1 MFEKARFNLTGLLLG
16 VVMFTTVVVGLVSV
30 FLIDFSGSG
39 GSGLPQ
45 GYDYDLTK
53 YRHVDPALIHYEQTA
68 EIPLAMQR
76 PRAVAVGPDDMI
88 YVTGDAVVEIFD
100 SAGNKQAKIEL
111 PGQGQC
117 IAVGGNE
124 YDFPGRVYVG
134 VRKETDSSDK
144 PNYQLAIFDPQ
155 GQPLASWDDLG
166 GALLTS
172 IALAEEDVFLA
183 DAAGRV
189 VLRFDT
195 SGKLLGRLGLR
206 DERRHIP
213 GFAIPSPYFDV
224 AMAPDGLLNAVNPG
238 RLRIEAYT
246 FDGDL
251 EASWGKA
258 GVDIAGFCGCCNPS
272 NIAIMADGR
281 TVTAEKGIFRVKV
294 YDAEGNF
301 QCVVAGP
308 ELLTP
313 NPTAA
318 EETRTPHKPQ
328 PVDLATDSKQRILV
342 LDPNSREVRIFELKK
357 TQENSE

>member
-1 MFEKARFNLTGLLLG
+1 M
-16 VVMFTTVVVGLVSV
+16 
-30 FLIDFSGSG
+30 
-39 GSGLPQ
+39 
-45 GYDYDLTK
+45 
-53 YRHVDPALIHYEQTA
+53 
-68 EIPLAMQR
+68 
-76 PRAVAVGPDDMI
+76 AVGHD
-88 YVTGDAVVEIFD
+88 EH
-100 SAGNKQAKIEL
+100 E
-111 PGQGQC
+111 
-117 IAVGGNE
+117 
-124 YDFPGRVYVG
+124 FPGRVYVG
-134 VRKETDSSDK
+134 VSRETDSGDDPGDK

-155 GQPLASWDDLG
+155 GEPLANWDNLG
-166 GALLTS
+166 WDNLDGALLTS

-189 VLRFDT
+189 VLRFDI

-213 GFAIPSPYFDV
+213 GFVIPSPYFDV

-238 RLRIEAYT
+238 GLRIEAYT

-251 EASWGKA
+251 EASWGEA

-281 TVTAEKGIFRVKV
+281 TVTAEKGIARVKV

-313 NPTAA
+313 KPTAA
-318 EETRTPHKPQ
+318 EETRTPHKRQ

-342 LDPNSREVRIFELKK
+342 LDPNARKVRIFELKK
-357 TQENSE
+357 TQENDN